1 MRKLLLNDYHKIK
14 KYLDDANYEG
24 YNSNFVTM
32 MMWDHEYEIY
42 YEIKDNFM
50 VMLHTYL
57 DEKFFAMPFCKP
69 EYYYE
74 AIEYMQNY
82 AKEHNFLFR
91 IDLAVEESMSLI
103 KERYGDKFLYLHNE
117 DFDDY
122 VYTKKSL
129 ESLAGK
135 KCKREEITLMRLL
148 KKIRIIFIKKLK
160 MKMLIMF
167 YSVSKNGIFLIE

>member
-57 DEKFFAMPFCKP
+57 DEKFFAMPFCKQSTTMKQSN
-69 EYYYE
+69 
-74 AIEYMQNY
+74 ICKTM
-82 AKEHNFLFR
+82 L
-91 IDLAVEESMSLI
+91 
-103 KERYGDKFLYLHNE
+103 
-117 DFDDY
+117 
-122 VYTKKSL
+122 KSITFFL
-129 ESLAGK
+129 ES
-135 KCKREEITLMRLL
+135 I
-148 KKIRIIFIKKLK
+148 
-160 MKMLIMF
+160 
-167 YSVSKNGIFLIE
+167 

>member
-1 MRKLLLNDYHKIK
+1 
-14 KYLDDANYEG
+14 
-24 YNSNFVTM
+24 
-32 MMWDHEYEIY
+32 
-42 YEIKDNFM
+42 
-50 VMLHTYL
+50 
-57 DEKFFAMPFCKP
+57 MPFCKP
-69 EYYYE
+69 EYYHE

-82 AKEHNFLFR
+82 AKSIIFFFR

-129 ESLAGK
+129 ESLSGK

-167 YSVSKNGIFLIE
+167 YSVSKMGFFSSNRRKCYF